1 MKCLVLGGGG
11 FIGSHVCDA
20 LLSAGYGVRVF
31 EKERVS
37 KDNVEHLLERIEWA
51 EGDFTNKAQL
61 EEIVKG
67 VDVIVHSLATTQPKT
82 SNENPIYDIESNL
95 VSTLHLL
102 EAARTAKVKKVIFFS
117 SGGTVYGI
125 PQKTPISED
134 HPTDPICSYGIQ
146 KLAIEKYL
154 NLYRYLHSIDY
165 GVMRIANPYGERQR
179 PIAAQ
184 GSVIVFL
191 YKVMKGEQIEV
202 WGDGSVVRDFLHV
215 SDVARAVVK
224 LIEYGGNHR
233 VFNIGGGSGCSLLTV
248 LKEIEKVT
256 GRKPDVRFAPARPFD
271 VPVNVLDITRAK
283 TELGW
288 TPEVGFEEGLKKT
301 MAFLKRHQPI

>member
-20 LLSAGYGVRVF
+20 LLSAGYGVRIF

-37 KDNVEHLLERIEWA
+37 KENVEHLLKRIEWI
-51 EGDFTNKAQL
+51 EGDFTNKVQL

-67 VDVIVHSLATTQPKT
+67 VDVIVHAIATTLPKT
-82 SNENPIYDIESNL
+82 SNENPVYDIESNL

-102 EAARTAKVKKVIFFS
+102 EAAKTEKVKKVVFFS

-125 PQKTPISED
+125 PQKTPIAED
-134 HPTDPICSYGIQ
+134 HPTEPICSYGIQ

-154 NLYRYLHSIDY
+154 NLYRYLHAIDY
-165 GVMRIANPYGERQR
+165 AVMRIANPYGERQR
-179 PIAAQ
+179 PLATQ

-191 YKVMKGEQIEV
+191 YKAMRGEQIEV

-215 SDVARAVVK
+215 TDVARAVVK
-224 LIEYGGNHR
+224 LIEYNGNHR
-233 VFNIGGGSGCSLLTV
+233 IFNVGGGTGYSLLTV
-248 LKEIEKVT
+248 LKEIERVI
-256 GRKPDVRFAPARPFD
+256 GREPDVRFSQARPFD

-288 TPEVGFEEGLKKT
+288 VPEVGFEEGLKRT
-301 MAFLKRHQPI
+301 MAFLSKY

>member
-20 LLSAGYGVRVF
+20 LLSAGYGVRIF

-37 KDNVEHLLERIEWA
+37 KENVEHLLKRIEWI
-51 EGDFTNKAQL
+51 EGDFTNKVQL

-67 VDVIVHSLATTQPKT
+67 VDVIVHAIATTLPKT
-82 SNENPIYDIESNL
+82 SNENPVYDIESNL

-102 EAARTAKVKKVIFFS
+102 EAAKTEKVKKVVFFS

-125 PQKTPISED
+125 PQKTPIAED
-134 HPTDPICSYGIQ
+134 HPTEPICSYGIQ

-154 NLYRYLHSIDY
+154 NLYRYLYAIDY
-165 GVMRIANPYGERQR
+165 AVMRIANPYGERQR
-179 PIAAQ
+179 PLATQ

-191 YKVMKGEQIEV
+191 YKAMRGEQIEV

-215 SDVARAVVK
+215 TDVARAVVK
-224 LIEYGGNHR
+224 LIEYNGNHR
-233 VFNIGGGSGCSLLTV
+233 IFNVGGGTGYSLLTV
-248 LKEIEKVT
+248 LKEIERVI
-256 GRKPDVRFAPARPFD
+256 GREPDVRFSQARPFD

-288 TPEVGFEEGLKKT
+288 VPEVGFEEGLKRT
-301 MAFLKRHQPI
+301 MAFLSKY